1 MKKVFRLSLI
11 VSICLALGGPLIPL
25 TGFSAQ
31 PAASSAGQVFQLPAS
46 SPASH
51 TSSSPSARIQQ
62 VEAVGLFTYPVV
74 DQPGN
79 SPGFVSNR
87 PGTLTHFQLAQ
98 RYGTIGLMAH
108 NTLAGAKF
116 SSLEIGVEIRLQVQ
130 GRRPQSYWVTDIRQ
144 FQALAPL
151 SPYSDFIDL
160 QNGRRYSASGLFRE
174 IYGSG
179 NDLVFQTCLEKNGDP
194 SWGRLFVI
202 ASQVPD
208 KYIQLGM
215 LPPFFP
221 RPTAASY

>member
-11 VSICLALGGPLIPL
+11 VSICLTLGGPLIPL

-31 PAASSAGQVFQLPAS
+31 PAASSAGRVSPLPAS
-46 SPASH
+46 SPTSH
-51 TSSSPSARIQQ
+51 TSSSPTARIKQ

-74 DQPGN
+74 EQPKN

-108 NTLAGAKF
+108 NTLAGAEF
-116 SSLEIGVEIRLQVQ
+116 SSLEIGGEIRLQVQ
-130 GRRPQSYWVTDIRQ
+130 GRSPQSYWVTDIRQ

-160 QNGRRYSASGLFRE
+160 QNGSRYSASGLFRE

-179 NDLVFQTCLEKNGDP
+179 NDLVFQTCLEKNGDA
-194 SWGRLFVI
+194 SWGRMFVI

-215 LPPFFP
+215 LSRFFP
-221 RPTAASY
+221 QPSAALY